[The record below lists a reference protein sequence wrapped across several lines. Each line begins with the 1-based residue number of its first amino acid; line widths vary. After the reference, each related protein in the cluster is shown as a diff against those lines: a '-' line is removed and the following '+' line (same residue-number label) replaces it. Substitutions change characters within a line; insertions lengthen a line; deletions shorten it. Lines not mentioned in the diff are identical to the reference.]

1 MSKMATDGFA
11 PAKINISLHVTGRR
25 PDGYHLLDSLVVF
38 ADVGD
43 RLRLRLAP
51 EPLLSV
57 TGPMAEG
64 VPTGAGNL
72 VLRAAALMGITAEI
86 TLEKHLPAAAG
97 IGGGSS
103 DAAAC
108 LRALSEMCRQPVPSD
123 VSALGADVPVC
134 LVARAARMRGI
145 GEEVVPLDGL
155 PTLDAVLVNPGV
167 PVSTPAIFR
176 RLAQRANPAMPAHL
190 PDWPDA
196 ASLINWLKAQR
207 NDLQDAAIAEAP
219 VVANVLQE
227 ISSTR
232 HCALARMS
240 GSGATC
246 FGLYPDAA
254 SAARAAQALR
264 AAHPGWWVQATR
276 LS

>member
-38 ADVGD
+38 ADMGD

-64 VPTGAGNL
+64 VPTGADNL
-72 VLRAAALMGITAEI
+72 VLRAAALMGITADI
-86 TLEKHLPAAAG
+86 TLKKYLPAAAG

-108 LRALSEMCRQPVPSD
+108 LRALSEMCRLPVPSD

-134 LVARAARMRGI
+134 LIARAARMRGI

-176 RLAQRANPAMPAHL
+176 RLTQRANPAMPAQL
-190 PDWPDA
+190 PKWPDA
-196 ASLINWLKAQR
+196 AALIDWLGAQR

-227 ISSTR
+227 IASSQ

-254 SAARAAQALR
+254 TATRAAQSLS

>member
-1 MSKMATDGFA
+1 MSKMVIDGFA
-11 PAKINISLHVTGRR
+11 PAKINLSLNVTGQRA
-25 PDGYHLLDSLVVF
+25 DGYHLLDSLVVF

-43 RLRLRLAP
+43 RLRVRPAP
-51 EPLLSV
+51 EARLTV
-57 TGPMAEG
+57 TGPMAVG
-64 VPTGAGNL
+64 VPGGPDNL

-86 TLEKHLPAAAG
+86 SLDKHLPAAAG

-108 LRALSEMCRQPVPSD
+108 LRALSELRGQPVPND
-123 VSALGADVPVC
+123 VLALGADVPVC
-134 LVARAARMRGI
+134 LLARAARMRGI
-145 GEEVVPLDGL
+145 GEDVVPVAGL

-176 RLAQRANPAMPAHL
+176 RLTQRENPAMPAQM
-190 PDWPDA
+190 PEWPDA
-196 ASLINWLKAQR
+196 AALIDWLRAQR
-207 NDLQDAAIAEAP
+207 NDLQDAAITLEP
-219 VVANVLQE
+219 VVADVLRA
-227 ISSTR
+227 ISATQ

-246 FGLYPDAA
+246 FGLYPDTAA
-254 SAARAAQALR
+254 ATRAAQELS

>member
-1 MSKMATDGFA
+1 MATDGFA

-43 RLRLRLAP
+43 RLHLRLAS
-51 EPLLSV
+51 EPRLSV
-57 TGPMAEG
+57 TGPMSGG
-64 VPTGAGNL
+64 VPTGADNL

-86 TLEKHLPAAAG
+86 TLEKHLPAASG

-108 LRALSEMCRQPVPSD
+108 LRALSEMCCQPAPSD

-145 GEEVVPLDGL
+145 GEEVLPLDGL

-176 RLAQRANPAMPAHL
+176 RLTQRANPAMPAQL

-196 ASLINWLKAQR
+196 ATLIDWLGAQR

-227 ISSTR
+227 IASSQ

-254 SAARAAQALR
+254 TATRAAQSLSAS
-264 AAHPGWWVQATR
+264 HPGWWVQATR

>member
-1 MSKMATDGFA
+1 MATDGFA

-57 TGPMAEG
+57 TGPMAKG
-64 VPTGAGNL
+64 VPTGADNL

-145 GEEVVPLDGL
+145 GEEVVPLDSL

-227 ISSTR
+227 IASTP

-264 AAHPGWWVQATR
+264 AAYPGWWVQATR

>member
-1 MSKMATDGFA
+1 MVTDGFA
-11 PAKINISLHVTGRR
+11 PAKINLSLHVTGCRS
-25 PDGYHLLDSLVVF
+25 DGYHLLDSLVVF

-51 EPLLSV
+51 EPRLSV
-57 TGPMAEG
+57 TGPMAGG
-64 VPTGAGNL
+64 VPTGADNL
-72 VLRAAALMGITAEI
+72 VLRAAALLGITAEI

-108 LRALSEMCRQPVPSD
+108 LRALSEMCCQPVPLD

-145 GEEVVPLDGL
+145 GEKVVPLDGL
-155 PTLDAVLVNPGV
+155 PRLDAVLVNPGV

-176 RLAQRANPAMPAHL
+176 RLTLRANPAMPAQL
-190 PDWPDA
+190 PEWPDA
-196 ASLINWLKAQR
+196 AALIDWLGAQR
-207 NDLQDAAIAEAP
+207 NDLQDAAIAEEP
-219 VVANVLQE
+219 LVADVLQE
-227 ISSTR
+227 IASTR

-254 SAARAAQALR
+254 TATRAAQSLS
-264 AAHPGWWVQATR
+264 AAYPGWWVQATR